1 MKLHSR
7 SGRCLAALLFLLVL
21 VPVASPAGEFK
32 VVASI
37 RPVHSILA
45 ALMQGVESPV
55 LLLDGDETPY
65 GEQLSEAQKKQLQ
78 EANLVVWV
86 GPELEAFLV
95 EPLRQELPDRHVVAL
110 LDRPALKVLPDRERD
125 DRLDPF
131 FWLDSRN
138 GLMMIDEL
146 TRVLMAADPGRAHLY
161 RRNRDEVF
169 AQAAEMDRM
178 LEYGYRGMKGG
189 TVILYHDTQQY
200 FEQAYALKTRMVLS
214 PLPPKPVDAARLLQA
229 RAAIRDGQVN
239 CLLTE
244 KGLPTPELELLTSG
258 TGINVGELDS
268 FGLGLEPG
276 PQLYD
281 QLMRHN
287 TDVIRKCVNA
297 EQPILEA
304 AAAQAEAADELQPGE
319 TIGGRFMLTD
329 HNGRLVTEEDLLG
342 HYSLLYFGYTYCPD
356 ICPTSLQ
363 TMSLALDQLGPLAD
377 RIQPYFITIDPERD
391 TVEKMAKYVPFFND
405 RLIGLVGS
413 KAMTEKLAKEY
424 RVRYEKVVEEGG
436 DPELYLMD
444 HTASVYLI
452 GPDGRFITKFAHGIT
467 PQAMA
472 ERLREYLQ

>member
-1 MKLHSR
+1 MMLR
-7 SGRCLAALLFLLVL
+7 TRIGRRLSLLLVLFLL
-21 VPVASPAGEFK
+21 ASPPLLAEGFK

-37 RPVHSILA
+37 KPVHSILV
-45 ALMQGVESPV
+45 ALMEGMDPPT
-55 LLLDGDETPY
+55 LLLQGETTPY
-65 GEQLSEAQKKQLQ
+65 GYSLSEEQKRQLK

-95 EPLRQELPDRHVVAL
+95 EPLSQELPDRHVVAL
-110 LDRPALKVLPDRERD
+110 LDQPALKVLPDRVD
-125 DRLDPF
+125 DNRLDPF

-161 RRNRDEVF
+161 RRNRDKVF
-169 AQAAEMDRM
+169 AEAAEMDRM

-189 TVILYHDTQQY
+189 AVILYHDTQQY
-200 FEQAYALKTRMVLS
+200 FEQAYALKDRLVLM
-214 PLPPKPVDAARLLQA
+214 PLPPRPVDAVKLLKA
-229 RAAIRDGQVN
+229 RAAISNGEAN
-239 CLLTE
+239 CLLVE
-244 KGLPTPELELLTSG
+244 KGLPTPELELLTKG
-258 TGINVGELDS
+258 TAIKVGELDS
-268 FGLGLEPG
+268 FGLGMESGPG
-276 PQLYD
+276 LYARV
-281 QLMRHN
+281 LRHN
-287 TDVIRKCVNA
+287 TDVIRNCVNA

-304 AAAQAEAADELQPGE
+304 AAVEAQAADELQPGQ

-342 HYSLLYFGYTYCPD
+342 HYSLLYFGYTFCPD

-363 TMSLALDQLGPLAD
+363 TVSLALDQIGDLAD
-377 RIQPYFITIDPERD
+377 KVQPYFITIDPERD
-391 TVEKMAKYVPFFND
+391 TVEKMASYVEFFND
-405 RLIGLVGS
+405 RLIGLVGT
-413 KAMTEKLAKEY
+413 KAMTERMAKQY

-472 ERLREYLQ
+472 ERLREYLK